1 MPVFDFGQPEGGVIQ
16 TAFITADIHRSMR
29 EMSAALGIGP
39 WFLFEDFELQELRYR
54 GAPADFRVTLALGNS
69 GHMQF
74 ELIQPLDDKP
84 SVYTEVQRA
93 RGWGF
98 HHYGIGVSDYD
109 AACRRFEAAGHAQA
123 LSARVGIGARAAYYD
138 TREALSGMVELIEM
152 TPAVEALWTTIR
164 HASVGWNGKE
174 PVRRPG

>member
-16 TAFITADIHRSMR
+16 TAFITADIQRSMR
-29 EMSAALGIGP
+29 EMTARLRIGP
-39 WFLFEDFELQELRYR
+39 WFLFENFELQELRYR
-54 GAPADFRVTLALGNS
+54 GQPADFGITLALGNC

-74 ELIQPLDDKP
+74 ELIQPLDAKP
-84 SVYTEVQRA
+84 SVYAEVQHE

-98 HHYGIGVSDYD
+98 HHYGVGVTDFD
-109 AACRRFEAAGHAQA
+109 AACRSLEAAGHAQA

-138 TREALSGMVELIEM
+138 TRDAVFGMLELIEM
-152 TPAVEALWTTIR
+152 TPAVEGLWSMIR
-164 HASVGWNGKE
+164 HASIGWDGSD